1 MPAAHTGDGRV
12 KRFLQ
17 ELDRNAERYLM
28 FVSYAFV
35 CAVIIQEVGRR
46 YLLNYSSAWAEET
59 ARYAFIYLGW
69 IGAAYAVRERA
80 HIRFDIVLHRLPA
93 GLHGY
98 LYVFAELATLVFAL
112 IALRFSLHT
121 IDQLLTFGA
130 TTFVLRVNKLWAEA
144 AVPIGFTLIAIRC
157 VQAIIRDVSDIRA
170 GVPAYQGKSLFEE

>member
-1 MPAAHTGDGRV
+1 VRKVLH
-12 KRFLQ
+12 

-35 CAVIIQEVGRR
+35 CSVIIQEVARR

-80 HIRFDIVLHRLPA
+80 HVRFDIVLARLPVR
-93 GLHGY
+93 LQGY

-121 IDQLLTFGA
+121 IDQMLTFGA

-144 AVPIGFTLIAIRC
+144 AVPIGFLLITIRC
-157 VQAIIRDVSDIRA
+157 VQAIIQDVSDIRA
-170 GVPAYQGKSLFEE
+170 GRPAYQGKALFEE